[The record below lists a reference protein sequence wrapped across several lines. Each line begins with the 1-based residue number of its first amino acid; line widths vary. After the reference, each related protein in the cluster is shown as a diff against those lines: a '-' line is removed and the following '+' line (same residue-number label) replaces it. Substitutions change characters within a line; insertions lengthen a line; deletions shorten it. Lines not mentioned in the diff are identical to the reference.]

1 MVLVQYKLDDE
12 IFRDLEDYSRSR
24 MMTKRDIVRN
34 AINTYYIDHIV
45 LPFCERLKAKGYNV
59 VTDYPSGLYEDAEFK
74 LIKDDEEVILFCFK
88 KCRIRRKITDED
100 FKALMID

>member
-1 MVLVQYKLDDE
+1 MVLVQHKLDDE

-34 AINTYYIDHIV
+34 AINTYYIDHII
-45 LPFCERLKAKGYNV
+45 LPLCERLKAKGYNV
-59 VTDYPSGLYEDAEFK
+59 VTDYPSGLYEDSEFK
-74 LIKDDEEVILFCFK
+74 LIKDDEEIILSCFEK
-88 KCRIRRKITDED
+88 GLIPRKIIDEY

>member
-1 MVLVQYKLDDE
+1 MVLAQYKLDDE
-12 IFRDLEDYSRSR
+12 IFRDLEDYSRRR

-34 AINTYYIDHIV
+34 AINTIV
-45 LPFCERLKAKGYNV
+45 LPLCERLKAKGYNV

-74 LIKDDEEVILFCFK
+74 LIKDDEEVILFCFENG
-88 KCRIRRKITDED
+88 RIRRKITEED

>member
-34 AINTYYIDHIV
+34 TINIYYIDHIV
-45 LPFCERLKAKGYNV
+45 LPFC
-59 VTDYPSGLYEDAEFK
+59 
-74 LIKDDEEVILFCFK
+74 
-88 KCRIRRKITDED
+88 
-100 FKALMID
+100 

>member
-24 MMTKRDIVRN
+24 MMTKRDIIRN

-45 LPFCERLKAKGYNV
+45 LPFC
-59 VTDYPSGLYEDAEFK
+59 
-74 LIKDDEEVILFCFK
+74 
-88 KCRIRRKITDED
+88 
-100 FKALMID
+100 

>member
-1 MVLVQYKLDDE
+1 MVLAQYKLDDE
-12 IFRDLEDYSRSR
+12 IFRDLEYYSRRR

-34 AINTYYIDHIV
+34 AINTIV
-45 LPFCERLKAKGYNV
+45 LPLCERLKAKGYNV

-74 LIKDDEEVILFCFK
+74 LIKDDEEVILFCFENG
-88 KCRIRRKITDED
+88 RIRRKITYED

>member
-45 LPFCERLKAKGYNV
+45 LPFCERLKAK
-59 VTDYPSGLYEDAEFK
+59 
-74 LIKDDEEVILFCFK
+74 
-88 KCRIRRKITDED
+88 
-100 FKALMID
+100 

>member
-34 AINTYYIDHIV
+34 TINTYYIDHIV
-45 LPFCERLKAKGYNV
+45 LPLC
-59 VTDYPSGLYEDAEFK
+59 
-74 LIKDDEEVILFCFK
+74 
-88 KCRIRRKITDED
+88 
-100 FKALMID
+100 

>member
-1 MVLVQYKLDDE
+1 MMRF
-12 IFRDLEDYSRSR
+12 FRDLEDYSRSR

-45 LPFCERLKAKGYNV
+45 LPFCGRLKAKGYNV

-74 LIKDDEEVILFCFK
+74 LIKDDEEVILFCFEK
-88 KCRIRRKITDED
+88 VVFAERLQIKIL
-100 FKALMID
+100 KLL

>member
-1 MVLVQYKLDDE
+1 MVLAQYKLDDE
-12 IFRDLEDYSRSR
+12 IFRDLEYYSRRR

-34 AINTYYIDHIV
+34 AINTIV
-45 LPFCERLKAKGYNV
+45 LPLCERLKAKGYNV

-74 LIKDDEEVILFCFK
+74 LIKDDEEVILFCFENG
-88 KCRIRRKITDED
+88 RIRRKITEED

>member
-12 IFRDLEDYSRSR
+12 IFRDLEYYSR

-45 LPFCERLKAKGYNV
+45 LPFCERLKAK
-59 VTDYPSGLYEDAEFK
+59 
-74 LIKDDEEVILFCFK
+74 
-88 KCRIRRKITDED
+88 
-100 FKALMID
+100 

>member
-24 MMTKRDIVRN
+24 MMTKRDIILN

-45 LPFCERLKAKGYNV
+45 LPFC
-59 VTDYPSGLYEDAEFK
+59 
-74 LIKDDEEVILFCFK
+74 
-88 KCRIRRKITDED
+88 
-100 FKALMID
+100 